1 MRRTPSLAIAVAFA
15 LTAATGA
22 MAQQPPGRPAPSP
35 QMQAMREAHET
46 QRLQDLRTVLRL
58 RPDQE
63 PALTAFLQ
71 AGRREKMDGRRGP
84 PPQGQPMTTPQR
96 LDEMARRDAERMA
109 EGQRRAEALRT
120 FYAALS
126 PDQRQVFDALMRLQ
140 GPRGHGGM
148 HGDAMRGPDGG
159 RGRRGPP
166 PGPPPGA

>member
-1 MRRTPSLAIAVAFA
+1 MRRTPLLAIAAAFT
-15 LTAATGA
+15 LMGTTGA

-35 QMQAMREAHET
+35 ERQAMRAAHEK
-46 QRLQDLRTVLRL
+46 QRIADLRTLLRQ

-63 PALTAFLQ
+63 PALNAFLQ
-71 AGRREKMDGRRGP
+71 AGRRPKTDGRRGP
-84 PPQGQPMTTPQR
+84 PPQGEAMTTPQR
-96 LDEMARRDAERMA
+96 LDEVAQRDAERTA

-140 GPRGHGGM
+140 GPRGGM
-148 HGDAMRGPDGG
+148 HGPGGYG
-159 RGRRGPP
+159 RGGPP